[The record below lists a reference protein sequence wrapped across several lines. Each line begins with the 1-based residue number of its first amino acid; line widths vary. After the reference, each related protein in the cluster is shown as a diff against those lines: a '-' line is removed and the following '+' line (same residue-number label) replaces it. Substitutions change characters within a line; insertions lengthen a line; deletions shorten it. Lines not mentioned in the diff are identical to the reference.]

1 MKAPRYG
8 ERMPPAARLVA
19 LALFVGAA
27 FAVGAVVV
35 PRSVGE
41 LRATVDGAGV
51 WAPVVFALCWIAL
64 TPALAPGTLLATAA
78 GLAFGV
84 GLGVTVGLVGA
95 TAGGILAFLIARGT
109 AATAVAHLE
118 GERLRRLQERVERRG
133 FLAVAAA
140 RAAPGVP
147 ATLLNY
153 ACGLSRVRLRD
164 FAAGTLVGGAPR
176 IFGYAALGGSGGDV
190 TSPLAVVGLA
200 IMAALSIGG
209 VVVVARRKLVGA
221 RPI

>member
-1 MKAPRYG
+1 
-8 ERMPPAARLVA
+8 MPPAARLVA

-27 FAVGAVVV
+27 FAVGAVVA
-35 PRSVGE
+35 PHSVGE

-109 AATAVAHLE
+109 AATAVAHFE
-118 GERLRRLQERVERRG
+118 GERLRRLQERAWSGAASWPWLRPGRLPAFRRRSG
-133 FLAVAAA
+133 SVVCSNNRGVSRDSDTRRLQPA
-140 RAAPGVP
+140 RHAD
-147 ATLLNY
+147 
-153 ACGLSRVRLRD
+153 VRQQIHVSHNR
-164 FAAGTLVGGAPR
+164 GGAASCR
-176 IFGYAALGGSGGDV
+176 A
-190 TSPLAVVGLA
+190 
-200 IMAALSIGG
+200 
-209 VVVVARRKLVGA
+209 
-221 RPI
+221 